1 MSMITVKDEKG
12 KGLDLFEKKVLY
24 EEKEFY

>member
-12 KGLDLFEKKVLY
+12 KGLDLFEKKVLC